1 MIIWVKEK
9 ELDSFLPLIPAH
21 MQEAV
26 SSGDWFCLGA
36 LQDVPEDEG
45 EEMEKLSA
53 GVLIFS
59 AEEGL
64 SYGQDILTMIR
75 IRWIYVTESAR
86 GQGLGNELM
95 DALSDILKDNPAEGI
110 LVDIPFDT
118 KYDLAEDF
126 FSGWGF
132 DFEVIPDKEMLVS
145 KEDAILRYGSIG
157 KSIEVVK
164 ERLKAVH
171 DDIRPL
177 KAVPETAFRKALNE
191 MVSKSDSL
199 FHINISSDPG
209 VYDPEMSCAVMKEG
223 EVSSL
228 ILYDRIGPKEL
239 RLILMA
245 SLSPNAATELGN
257 LLAYVAALYYVR
269 ESDDTVVKIVMESPK
284 TVELFNHV
292 FASSEP
298 DLIRRGYFS

>member
-9 ELDSFLPLIPAH
+9 ELDGFLPLIPAD
-21 MQEAV
+21 MQEAIR
-26 SSGDWFCLGA
+26 SGEWFCLGA
-36 LQDVPEDEG
+36 LTDVPG
-45 EEMEKLSA
+45 EESKLCA

-59 AEEGL
+59 AEDGL

-75 IRWIYVTESAR
+75 IRWIYVAESLR
-86 GQGLGNELM
+86 EQGLGNELM
-95 DALSDILKDNPAEGI
+95 EALSDILKDNPAEGI
-110 LVDIPFDT
+110 LVDVPFGPE
-118 KYDLAEDF
+118 YDLAEDF

-132 DFEVIPDKEMLVS
+132 DFEVIQSPEIVISKADAVLRHGSLEKAKEIVLS
-145 KEDAILRYGSIG
+145 
-157 KSIEVVK
+157 
-164 ERLKAVH
+164 RLKGIR

-177 KAVPETAFRKALNE
+177 KQVPVEAFRRALNE
-191 MVSKSDSL
+191 MVRRSDTL
-199 FHINISSDPG
+199 YHVNISDDPMD
-209 VYDPEMSCAVMKEG
+209 YDREMSCAVMKE
-223 EVSSL
+223 EKVSSL
-228 ILYDRIGPKEL
+228 VLYDRNGEKEL
-239 RLILMA
+239 RMILMA

>member
-126 FSGWGF
+126 FYK
-132 DFEVIPDKEMLVS
+132 VL
-145 KEDAILRYGSIG
+145 AI
-157 KSIEVVK
+157 
-164 ERLKAVH
+164 
-171 DDIRPL
+171 
-177 KAVPETAFRKALNE
+177 
-191 MVSKSDSL
+191 
-199 FHINISSDPG
+199 IS
-209 VYDPEMSCAVMKEG
+209 
-223 EVSSL
+223 
-228 ILYDRIGPKEL
+228 
-239 RLILMA
+239 
-245 SLSPNAATELGN
+245 
-257 LLAYVAALYYVR
+257 
-269 ESDDTVVKIVMESPK
+269 
-284 TVELFNHV
+284 
-292 FASSEP
+292 
-298 DLIRRGYFS
+298 

>member
-36 LQDVPEDEG
+36 LTDVPG
-45 EEMEKLSA
+45 EESKLCA

-59 AEEGL
+59 AEDGL
-64 SYGQDILTMIR
+64 SYGQEILTMIR
-75 IRWIYVTESAR
+75 IQWIFVTESLR
-86 GQGLGNELM
+86 GQGLGDELM
-95 DALSDILKDNPAEGI
+95 DALSDILQDNPAEGI
-110 LVDIPFDT
+110 LVDVPFGPE
-118 KYDLAEDF
+118 YDLAEDF

-132 DFEVIPDKEMLVS
+132 DFEVIASSEILIS
-145 KEDAILRYGSIG
+145 KEDAVLRHGSMEKAKEI
-157 KSIEVVK
+157 VK
-164 ERLKAVH
+164 DRLKTVH
-171 DDIRPL
+171 DDIRML
-177 KAVPETAFRKALNE
+177 KDIPDDVFRRALNE
-191 MVSKSDSL
+191 IIRREDSL
-199 FHINISSDPG
+199 YHVNISDDPMD
-209 VYDPEMSCAVMKEG
+209 YDREMSCAVMKEG

-239 RLILMA
+239 RLILMS

-269 ESDDTVVKIVMESPK
+269 ESDDTVVKIVIESPK
-284 TVELFNHV
+284 TMELFNHV

>member
-9 ELDSFLPLIPAH
+9 ELDGFLPLIPAD

-26 SSGDWFCLGA
+26 RSGEWFCFGVLK
-36 LQDVPEDEG
+36 DVPG
-45 EEMEKLSA
+45 EESKLCA

-59 AEEGL
+59 AEDGL
-64 SYGQDILTMIR
+64 SYGQEILTMIR
-75 IRWIYVTESAR
+75 IQWIFVTESLR

-95 DALSDILKDNPAEGI
+95 EALSDILKDNPAEGI
-110 LVDIPFDT
+110 LVDVPFGPE
-118 KYDLAEDF
+118 YDLAEDF

-132 DFEVIPDKEMLVS
+132 DFEVIQSPEIVISKADAVLRHGSLEKAKEIVLS
-145 KEDAILRYGSIG
+145 
-157 KSIEVVK
+157 
-164 ERLKAVH
+164 RLKGIR

-177 KAVPETAFRKALNE
+177 KQVPVEAFHRALNE
-191 MVSKSDSL
+191 MVRRSDTL
-199 FHINISSDPG
+199 YHVNISDDPMD
-209 VYDPEMSCAVMKEG
+209 YDREMSCAVMKE
-223 EVSSL
+223 EKVSSL
-228 ILYDRIGPKEL
+228 VLYDRNGEKEL
-239 RLILMA
+239 RMILMA